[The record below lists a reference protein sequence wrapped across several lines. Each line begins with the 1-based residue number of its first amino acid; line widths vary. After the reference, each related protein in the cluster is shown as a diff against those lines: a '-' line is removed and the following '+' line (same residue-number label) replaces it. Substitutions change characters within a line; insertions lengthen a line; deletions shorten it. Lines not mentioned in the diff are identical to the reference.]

1 MIFKRV
7 LREPV
12 ADEITGK
19 HIEIGII
26 KTYIEAMQNG
36 INLMLWFLI
45 LVSFC
50 DDNFSNCP
58 LSLIRLWL

>member
-36 INLMLWFLI
+36 INLML
-45 LVSFC
+45 
-50 DDNFSNCP
+50 
-58 LSLIRLWL
+58 